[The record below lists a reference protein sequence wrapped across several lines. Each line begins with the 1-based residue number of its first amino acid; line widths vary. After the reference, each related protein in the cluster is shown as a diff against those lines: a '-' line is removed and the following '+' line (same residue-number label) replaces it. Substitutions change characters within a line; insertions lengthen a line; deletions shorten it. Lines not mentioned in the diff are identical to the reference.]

1 MEDKFEEYVVGDVER
16 SKGSRILVTV
26 MRAEQRDVFVTIAN
40 QYKRKDNE
48 WFDKRKVYIPISS
61 REQVETLLN
70 LAKETYES
78 LETYGWGLD
87 EEEEEY

>member
-1 MEDKFEEYVVGDVER
+1 MENKFEEYVVGEVER

-26 MRAEQRDVFVTIAN
+26 MRAERRNVFVTIAN

-61 REQVETLLN
+61 REQVEILLS
-70 LAKETYES
+70 LAKETYEI
-78 LETYGWGLD
+78 LQTQGWEVD
-87 EEEEEY
+87 EEEYY